1 MDNLLTITELGE
13 ELGLTPRAI
22 RFYESKGL
30 LHPARIGTNRV
41 YNYRDRARLKLIVR
55 AKRLGFSLNDIAEYL
70 DLYQADP
77 EQSEQRQLLLAKVG
91 ARIAELEQQKID
103 LLTTLGE
110 LYEIQRQALDQLQE
124 GELRPVESAPAD

>member
-1 MDNLLTITELGE
+1 MEKLMTITELGG

-30 LHPARIGTNRV
+30 LNPARIGSNRV

-70 DLYQADP
+70 DLYRADP
-77 EQSEQRQLLLAKVG
+77 EQLEQRHLLVAKVRE
-91 ARIAELEQQKID
+91 RIAVLEQQKID
-103 LLTTLGE
+103 LITTLGE
-110 LYEIQRQALDQLQE
+110 LYEIERQALDQLQE
-124 GELRPVESAPAD
+124 THPHVLDAGPVE

>member
-1 MDNLLTITELGE
+1 MENLQTITELGA
-13 ELGLTPRAI
+13 ELGLTSRAI

-30 LHPARIGTNRV
+30 LNPARVGLNRV

-77 EQSEQRQLLLAKVG
+77 EKMEQRQMLIAKVRE
-91 ARIAELEQQKID
+91 RIAELEQQKID
-103 LLTTLGE
+103 LITTLGE
-110 LYEIQRQALDQLQE
+110 LYEIERQALDRLQ
-124 GELRPVESAPAD
+124 GVLLQPANPDPNE